1 MNIALVQ
8 EHSTDTQEPLY
19 FRQAESRVT
28 MELDNVAHGLKYFGE
43 QLRKTRSAQARF
55 ALVVQLK
62 TWALNKPT
70 LQTLMEQYLLEVEN
84 TQKVVHID
92 PQSHDESIQSLC
104 EQLMF
109 LSAVFEQE
117 SGLLEQMVFAEPSLV
132 LCD

>member
-1 MNIALVQ
+1 MNIAMVQ
-8 EHSTDTQEPLY
+8 QHRTNMQEPLY
-19 FRQAESRVT
+19 LRQAESRVT
-28 MELDNVAHGLKYFGE
+28 MELDSVAHGLKHLGE
-43 QLRKTRSAQARF
+43 QLGKTRSSQARF

-84 TQKVVHID
+84 TQKFVHLD
-92 PQSHDESIQSLC
+92 PQSHDESIASLC
-104 EQLMF
+104 EQLLF

-117 SGLLEQMVFAEPSLV
+117 SGLLEQMVFAEPALA